1 LISPPVVPPAPL
13 THTPYTRTCR
23 SPPPPFYQF
32 FDAIFANLSTGEGKG
47 GESKEALLSLSSKKD
62 KKGKKGKKGG
72 KGGKEIIVETDALS
86 LAELFVRFFSVIPSL
101 GSIIR

>member
-1 LISPPVVPPAPL
+1 MPLPPPVRLPV
-13 THTPYTRTCR
+13 R
-23 SPPPPFYQF
+23 PPPFYQF